1 MENDT
6 TIRTD
11 PNRKLSIDG
20 ETLVRMAEMLHAGA
34 KLEDLARAFPFYSG
48 NQIAD
53 LVEGW
58 EE

>member
-1 MENDT
+1 MENET

-20 ETLVRMAEMLHAGA
+20 ETLVKMAEMLHAGA
-34 KLEDLARAFPFYSG
+34 KLHDLARAFPFYSG

-53 LVEGW
+53 LIEGW
-58 EE
+58 ED